1 MGMGEEDP
9 GAEDGAGGASE
20 ASADGPGV
28 KTVWMVSG
36 NKGGVGKSLLCLAL
50 ASALQARGEKF
61 SVLDGDGRTGDV
73 HASFVR
79 KHPSRLA
86 DFRELRP
93 ESHTCPLDAVYEA
106 MVHQLLLTSQ
116 HLIINTPDGADSML
130 MKWFDLTLKH
140 TESYNYEFKF
150 LYMMSDRP
158 DGLELLPDLAQRFL
172 SLYPI
177 INLHFGRPDRFAV
190 FNIDHAPMFHEV
202 LEFPVLRGEEVR
214 LLFDARTFPAEVA
227 VKRRGAAYRWSGL
240 TRARIR
246 RWQEQIQTI
255 FAPVI
260 EARDQS
266 NINLEI
272 STG

>member
-1 MGMGEEDP
+1 MIMGTETIGHNITRN
-9 GAEDGAGGASE
+9 
-20 ASADGPGV
+20 ADITNDDRPV
-28 KTVWMVSG
+28 AKTVWMVSG

-50 ASALQARGEKF
+50 ASALQAREEKF
-61 SVLDGDGRTGDV
+61 SILDGDGRTGDV

-79 KHPSRLA
+79 KYPSRWA

-93 ESHTCPLDAVYEA
+93 ESHTCQLDGVYEA
-106 MVHQLLLTSQ
+106 LIHQLLLTSQ

-177 INLHFGRPDRFAV
+177 MNLHFGRPERFAV
-190 FNIDHAPMFHEV
+190 FNLDHAHMFHQI
-202 LEFPVLRGEEVR
+202 LEFPVLRGNEVR
-214 LLFDARTFPAEVA
+214 MLFDGGTYPAEVA
-227 VKRRGAAYRWSGL
+227 VQKRRGAFRWPAL
-240 TRARIR
+240 TRARIAK
-246 RWQEQIQTI
+246 WQEQIQEL

-272 STG
+272 SPG